1 MEAQMK
7 LFLKILAGLAGMMI
21 LAGGAHA
28 QVPAQKPAAIVNGEP
43 ISQAELSA
51 VLKTTQPE
59 STTPLTE
66 SQRKELQGNA
76 LNLLVE
82 DMLMRQFL
90 RKNAPVANPQEVEK
104 EVQELVAALAKDKQS
119 LQDFLKASGQTEIQL
134 RGDIAARLQWK
145 SYITPRLT
153 DEAIKK
159 YYIDNKI
166 FFDKVLV
173 RASHILLKVPAN
185 ATPNDRQLVYNRM
198 VAIRQEILAG
208 KIQFQ
213 DAAKKY
219 SDCPSKDN
227 GGDIGLFP
235 YKFAVLEPFAKAAFS
250 MKIGDMSDVVV
261 TDFGYHII
269 KVTDRTNGQPSDFE
283 KIKVEVKE
291 IYAQEIYQYIVS
303 EQRRNAK
310 IETNP

>member
-1 MEAQMK
+1 MEVQMK
-7 LFLKILAGLAGMMI
+7 LSLRILAGLAGAVI
-21 LAGGAHA
+21 LAGGARA
-28 QVPAQKPAAIVNGEP
+28 QVPAQKPAAVVNGEP
-43 ISQAELSA
+43 ITQSELYA

-66 SQRKELQGNA
+66 AQKKEMQGTA

-82 DMLMRQFL
+82 DLLMRQYL
-90 RKNAPVANPQEVEK
+90 RKTAPAASPHEIDK
-104 EVQELVAALAKDKQS
+104 EVQELVAALAKDKQT
-119 LQDFLKASGQTEIQL
+119 LPEFLKASGQTEGQL
-134 RGDIAARLQWK
+134 RADIAARIQWK
-145 SYITPRLT
+145 NFITPRLT
-153 DEAIKK
+153 DQAVKQ
-159 YYIDNKI
+159 YYDDNKM

-173 RASHILLKVPAN
+173 RASHILLKVAPN
-185 ATPNDRQLVYNRM
+185 ASQSDKQMIHNRM
-198 VAIRQEILAG
+198 VAIRQEIAAG

-219 SDCPSKDN
+219 SECPSKEN

-250 MKIGDMSDVVV
+250 MKVGDVSDVVA

-283 KIKVEVKE
+283 QLKVEVKE
-291 IYAQEIYQYIVS
+291 IYAQEVYQHIFA
-303 EQRRNAK
+303 EQRRTAK
-310 IETNP
+310 IEMNP

>member
-1 MEAQMK
+1 MEVQMK
-7 LFLKILAGLAGMMI
+7 LSLRILAGLAGMMI
-21 LAGGAHA
+21 MVGGARA
-28 QVPAQKPAAIVNGEP
+28 QVPAQKPAAVVNGEP
-43 ISQAELSA
+43 ITQSELSA
-51 VLKTTQPE
+51 VLKTTQPD

-66 SQRKELQGNA
+66 SQKKELQGNA

-90 RKNAPVANPQEVEK
+90 RKNAPAANPQEVEK
-104 EVQELVAALAKDKQS
+104 EVQELIAALAKDKQT
-119 LQDFLKASGQTEIQL
+119 LQDFLKASGQSEVQL
-134 RGDIAARLQWK
+134 RGDIGARLQWK
-145 SYITPRLT
+145 GYITPRLS
-153 DEAIKK
+153 DEAVKK
-159 YYIDNKI
+159 YYTDNKI

-185 ATPNDRQLVYNRM
+185 ASPNDKQLIFNRM
-198 VAIRQEILAG
+198 VTIRQEILAG

-219 SDCPSKDN
+219 SECPSKDN

-250 MKIGDMSDVVV
+250 MKIGDMSDVVA

-269 KVTDRTNGQPSDFE
+269 KVTDRTNGQPSDFQQ
-283 KIKVEVKE
+283 IKVEVKE
-291 IYAQEIYQYIVS
+291 IYAQEIYQYIVA

-310 IETNP
+310 IETNH

>member
-1 MEAQMK
+1 MEVQMK
-7 LFLKILAGLAGMMI
+7 LSLRILAGLAGMMI
-21 LAGGAHA
+21 LAGGARA
-28 QVPAQKPAAIVNGEP
+28 QVPAQKPAAVVNGEP
-43 ISQAELSA
+43 IPQSELSA

-66 SQRKELQGNA
+66 AQKKELQGNA

-90 RKNAPVANPQEVEK
+90 RKNAPAANPQEVEK

-119 LQDFLKASGQTEIQL
+119 LQDFLKASGQSEVQL

-145 SYITPRLT
+145 GYITPRLT
-153 DEAIKK
+153 DDAVKK
-159 YYIDNKI
+159 YYTDNKI

-185 ATPNDRQLVYNRM
+185 ASPNDKKLIYDRM

-219 SDCPSKDN
+219 SECPSKEN

-235 YKFAVLEPFAKAAFS
+235 YKFAVLEPFARAAFS
-250 MKIGDMSDVVV
+250 MKIGDMSDVVA
-261 TDFGYHII
+261 TDFGYHVI
-269 KVTDRTNGQPSDFE
+269 KVTDRTNGQASDFQQ
-283 KIKVEVKE
+283 IKVEVKE

-310 IETNP
+310 IEMNN